1 MFVLNT
7 ATLTNR
13 LEVNAAVATVA
24 NIVVTLQLDAV
35 QMEQMFNDSVL
46 AYIDQ
51 RNEAALGVYALGVME
66 GHTQR
71 IIDDLCEGVA
81 RFQDSRGGGYSRGPL
96 SVKVGH
102 PSLAHYSSV
111 EAVSSRT
118 VEFAHAWRN
127 TKGDVLFTPWE
138 SALKPYL
145 TP

>member
-7 ATLTNR
+7 ATLTDR

-24 NIVVTLQLDAV
+24 AIVVTLQLDTL
-35 QMEQMFNDSVL
+35 QMEQMFDDSVM

-51 RNEAALGVYALGVME
+51 RSDTPLGVYALGVME

-71 IIDDLCEGVA
+71 IIDDLCEPVA
-81 RFQDSRGGGYSRGPL
+81 YLKDSRGGGFNFGPL

-111 EAVSSRT
+111 EALGSRT

-127 TKGDVLFTPWE
+127 TKGKVLFTPWE

-145 TP
+145 T